1 LTIISSSG
9 LNKKLTNLTP
19 SKKRNK
25 QMYEYEI
32 TIKIN
37 AGSGL
42 STAKVRLWANNDY
55 DAKALAEMQYG
66 RENVICHFRIHD

>member
-1 LTIISSSG
+1 
-9 LNKKLTNLTP
+9 
-19 SKKRNK
+19 
-25 QMYEYEI
+25 MYEYEI

-55 DAKALAEMQYG
+55 DAKSLAEMQYG
-66 RENVICHFRIHD
+66 REKCYLSL